1 MTYRKSPKLSVL
13 TISLNHARFL
23 RETID
28 SVFKQNYENIEYIFI
43 DGESTDG
50 TVDILEEYQNI
61 DWVSEPD
68 GEYGAHSAMIN
79 GIGKLS
85 GDYVIQ
91 CCVSDGFLDLNWFK
105 DGVEFLENNPDYS
118 LVWALE
124 QRRSEEGLLGE
135 VIHPEYFDFPPP
147 DGRKA
152 LISWLATGITC
163 PESNYIVR
171 TKVFR
176 ECWPNEKKSP
186 EHHKIQPH
194 LGFMFNFHCSD
205 YKVKYLPRVVSW
217 ARIHEDQRFRR
228 LRNIELPAAKKYLK
242 DIKKLTF
249 SLLFGKKTVTLVDG
263 SVISVPNFSKSERI
277 KLTFGVLKQKI
288 RYSRF
293 VIKPVSRIYNSFLRR
308 LFLNKNN

>member
-28 SVFKQNYENIEYIFI
+28 SVFKQKYENIEYIFI

-50 TVDILEEYQNI
+50 TQNILEEYQDI

-68 GEYGAHSAMIN
+68 GESGAHSAFHR
-79 GIGKLS
+79 GLGKVS

-91 CCVSDGFLDLNWFK
+91 CCVTDGFLDPNWFK

-124 QRRSEEGLLGE
+124 QKLTEEGLLGE
-135 VIHPEYFDFPPP
+135 INHPEYFDFPPG

-152 LISWLATGITC
+152 LISWLATGIC
-163 PESNYIVR
+163 LPESNYIVR
-171 TKVFR
+171 TKVLK
-176 ECWPNEKKSP
+176 ECWPDEKISP

-194 LGFMFNFHCSD
+194 LGFIFNFYCAD
-205 YKVKYLPRVVSW
+205 YKSKY
-217 ARIHEDQRFRR
+217 
-228 LRNIELPAAKKYLK
+228 ELK
-242 DIKKLTF
+242 KKLDSVHIHNAMMRST
-249 SLLFGKKTVTLVDG
+249 SLL
-263 SVISVPNFSKSERI
+263 
-277 KLTFGVLKQKI
+277 QK
-288 RYSRF
+288 
-293 VIKPVSRIYNSFLRR
+293 
-308 LFLNKNN
+308 

>member
-28 SVFKQNYENIEYIFI
+28 SVFKQKYENIEYIFI

-152 LISWLATGITC
+152 LISWLATNC
-163 PESNYIVR
+163 PEI
-171 TKVFR
+171 
-176 ECWPNEKKSP
+176 
-186 EHHKIQPH
+186 
-194 LGFMFNFHCSD
+194 
-205 YKVKYLPRVVSW
+205 
-217 ARIHEDQRFRR
+217 
-228 LRNIELPAAKKYLK
+228 IEGGTP
-242 DIKKLTF
+242 
-249 SLLFGKKTVTLVDG
+249 GPGTV
-263 SVISVPNFSKSERI
+263 NC
-277 KLTFGVLKQKI
+277 
-288 RYSRF
+288 
-293 VIKPVSRIYNSFLRR
+293 PV
-308 LFLNKNN
+308 